1 MRGSSVFRRALCL
14 AVIAVVLLASMAP
27 AFASNKGNGAYV
39 VTNIE
44 DKGDRLNVHAEASV
58 DSDIIGKLPKNTVV
72 VYKSYKNGWWKV
84 AYYGGEG
91 YVDRKFL
98 TSVSKLPGAKYRAVT
113 KVPVYAKAK
122 KSSKFIGTL
131 KTNVTVSIIGKSN
144 SWVRVKHG
152 PYVGW
157 VVAKYLRRVG

>member
-1 MRGSSVFRRALCL
+1 MRGSNVFRRALCL
-14 AVIAVVLLASMAP
+14 AVIAVVLIASMAP
-27 AFASNKGNGAYV
+27 AFAASKKGNGAYV
-39 VTNIE
+39 VMTV
-44 DKGDRLNVHAEASV
+44 DKGDRLNVHAEASM
-58 DSDIIGKLPKNTVV
+58 DSKVIGHLPKNTVV

-98 TSVSKLPGAKYRAVT
+98 VSVSDLPGAKYKAVT

-122 KSSKFIGTL
+122 KNSKLLGTL
-131 KTNVTVSIIGKSN
+131 KTNITVTITGKSN
-144 SWVRVKHG
+144 SWVRINHG

-157 VVAKYLRRVG
+157 VVAKYLRRVS